1 MTRFRPC
8 IDLHQGKVKQIV
20 GGTLSDSGAG
30 LRTNF
35 VSEKDARWYAEL
47 YRRDGLRGGHVIML
61 GPGNEAAALEAL
73 RAYPGGLQIGGGLDD
88 SNVSGYLDAGASHVI
103 LTSWLFPEG
112 RLALDRLERISA
124 RVGRE
129 RLVVDLSCRRRAAN
143 AADGASAAAA
153 SAAATLADAAPA
165 EAGGETGNGGWY
177 VAMNRWQTV
186 TSVRLDEPLLETLSG
201 YCDEFLIHAAD
212 VEGKC
217 EGMDWELVDLLAR
230 ISPLP
235 TTYAGGSRDSA
246 DLERLE
252 KASGGRLDLSIGSA
266 LDLFG
271 GSLVKYADCVAFNAS
286 RP

>member
-61 GPGNEAAALEAL
+61 GPGNREAALEAL
-73 RAYPGGLQIGGGLDD
+73 QAYPGGLQIGGGLDD
-88 SNVSGYLDAGASHVI
+88 GNVAGYLDAGASHVI

-129 RLVVDLSCRRRAAN
+129 RLVVDLSCRRRAA
-143 AADGASAAAA
+143 DAAA
-153 SAAATLADAAPA
+153 A
-165 EAGGETGNGGWY
+165 EAGGRPGEGGWY

-235 TTYAGGSRDSA
+235 TTYAGGSRDAA
-246 DLERLE
+246 DLGRLE

-271 GSLVKYADCVAFNAS
+271 GNLVKYADCVAFNAA